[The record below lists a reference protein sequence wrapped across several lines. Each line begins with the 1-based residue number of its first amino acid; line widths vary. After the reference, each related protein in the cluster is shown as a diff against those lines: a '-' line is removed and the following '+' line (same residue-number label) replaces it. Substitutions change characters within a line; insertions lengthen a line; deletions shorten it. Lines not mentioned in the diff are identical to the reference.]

1 MEDGIT
7 SGKFDLY
14 GNLLDEEEGI
24 LGDLKITNS
33 YKLMRALGIYKVDVE
48 TGEVYKTGAKKGQPK
63 TRKEFRYDGMKDIFD
78 WAIQLNYYRKLL
90 EREGYQVNRMVIQ
103 AICRDSNLKTAAERG
118 ITQKS
123 YLIEINKISDHW
135 LQKYFSKKAEMLK
148 TALENQE
155 LPPIRGY
162 KQWQMIGRQVK
173 KGTKAIYIFSPA
185 TKIIKEKNAEGEEEK
200 KIIIKGFY
208 PMSVF
213 RYEDTEGEKLP
224 EYDYKPEKYP
234 PFFDVA
240 EKLGI
245 EVSYKP
251 LKYDYYGKYNSKR
264 DRIELCSES
273 AVTYYHELAHALD
286 NRLNGELKKSSERR
300 NEIVAEFSA
309 VVLCQLSGIE
319 GYEDQSY
326 RYIKHYC
333 ENDKSDNAILK
344 SIMKILSDVEKI
356 VEEVLNV
363 SEDVE
368 LLKKVA

>member
-1 MEDGIT
+1 M
-7 SGKFDLY
+7 
-14 GNLLDEEEGI
+14 
-24 LGDLKITNS
+24 
-33 YKLMRALGIYKVDVE
+33 
-48 TGEVYKTGAKKGQPK
+48 
-63 TRKEFRYDGMKDIFD
+63 
-78 WAIQLNYYRKLL
+78 
-90 EREGYQVNRMVIQ
+90 
-103 AICRDSNLKTAAERG
+103 
-118 ITQKS
+118 
-123 YLIEINKISDHW
+123 
-135 LQKYFSKKAEMLK
+135 
-148 TALENQE
+148 
-155 LPPIRGY
+155 
-162 KQWQMIGRQVK
+162 
-173 KGTKAIYIFSPA
+173 
-185 TKIIKEKNAEGEEEK
+185 
-200 KIIIKGFY
+200 
-208 PMSVF
+208 
-213 RYEDTEGEKLP
+213 
-224 EYDYKPEKYP
+224 
-234 PFFDVA
+234 A

-251 LKYDYYGKYNSKR
+251 LKYDYYGKYNSKS

-356 VEEVLNV
+356 VEEVLKV